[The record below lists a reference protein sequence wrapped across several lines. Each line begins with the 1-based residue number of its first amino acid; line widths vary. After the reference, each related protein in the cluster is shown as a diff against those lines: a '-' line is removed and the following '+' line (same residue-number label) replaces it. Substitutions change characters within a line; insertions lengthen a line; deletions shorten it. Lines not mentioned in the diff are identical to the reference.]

1 MFKEIDLQHHAVVVV
16 GFNRLLSITR
26 LLKSLSIAYYDE
38 EVALVISIDKSDDQ
52 DVYSFVDNFQW
63 KHGNKYVIIQ
73 EKRRGLKEHIYRCG
87 DLSKFFKSVTILED
101 DISVSPYFFSYVKNA
116 VEVYGD
122 DENVAGI
129 SLYKNE
135 FNGFNSLPLYFL
147 NNGYDVFAYQ
157 STSTWG
163 ETFTYSM
170 WNKFRTWLS
179 DWDEDFSKVDTY
191 CAIKSWNKAW
201 SKYYEAYII
210 LTNKYFIYP
219 YLSVSTNNNDAGTHV
234 KTLDINN
241 SYQVEMLYGSRVYQ
255 MPKFDMLLRYDTYAQ
270 FEGLKDIC
278 GMNDI
283 AIDLY
288 GNRENIVQ
296 RYLLSIRHLNFK
308 IIKHYGIR
316 LRPIELNVLLDIPGN
331 GIYLYDTQNIEHNH
345 FVERTQTLQE
355 DYYLRDFAP
364 RLLLSKTKRNIIRHI
379 KQWLRKL

>member
-26 LLKSLSIAYYDE
+26 LLKSLSSAYYDE

-63 KHGNKYVIIQ
+63 NYGNKYVIIQ

-101 DISVSPYFFSYVKNA
+101 DLMVSPYFFDYVKKA
-116 VEVYGD
+116 VEIYGD

-135 FNGFNSLPLYFL
+135 FNGFNSLPLFFL

-170 WNKFRTWLS
+170 WSLFRVWLN
-179 DWDEDFSKVDTY
+179 DWDEDFSAVDTY
-191 CAIKSWNKAW
+191 KEIKSWNKAW

-210 LTNKYFIYP
+210 LNKK
-219 YLSVSTNNNDAGTHV
+219 L
-234 KTLDINN
+234 
-241 SYQVEMLYGSRVYQ
+241 
-255 MPKFDMLLRYDTYAQ
+255 KF
-270 FEGLKDIC
+270 
-278 GMNDI
+278 
-283 AIDLY
+283 
-288 GNRENIVQ
+288 
-296 RYLLSIRHLNFK
+296 
-308 IIKHYGIR
+308 
-316 LRPIELNVLLDIPGN
+316 
-331 GIYLYDTQNIEHNH
+331 
-345 FVERTQTLQE
+345 
-355 DYYLRDFAP
+355 
-364 RLLLSKTKRNIIRHI
+364 
-379 KQWLRKL
+379 RK

>member
-26 LLKSLSIAYYDE
+26 LLKSLSSAYYDE

-63 KHGNKYVIIQ
+63 NYGNKYVIIQ

-101 DISVSPYFFSYVKNA
+101 DLMVSPYFFDYVKKA
-116 VEVYGD
+116 VEIYGD
-122 DENVAGI
+122 DKNVAGI

-135 FNGFNSLPLYFL
+135 FNGFNSLPLFFL

-170 WNKFRTWLS
+170 WSLFRAWLN
-179 DWDEDFSKVDTY
+179 DWDEDFSAVDTY
-191 CAIKSWNKAW
+191 KEIKSWNKAW

-210 LTNKYFIYP
+210 LNKKYFIYP
-219 YLSVSTNNNDAGTHV
+219 HLSVSTNNNDAGTHV
-234 KTLDINN
+234 TDLDINN
-241 SYQVEMLYGSRVYQ
+241 SYQVEMLYGKHCYQ
-255 MPKFDMLLRYDTYAQ
+255 MPRFEALLRYDTYAQ
-270 FEGLKDIC
+270 FEGLRSVKGID
-278 GMNDI
+278 DI
-283 AIDLY
+283 AVDLY

-296 RYLLSIRHLNFK
+296 RYLLSIRHLDYK
-308 IIKHYGIR
+308 IIYHYGIR
-316 LRPIELNVLLDIPGN
+316 LRPIELNILLDIPGER
-331 GIYLYDTQNIEHNH
+331 IFLYDTHQREHNH
-345 FVERTQTLQE
+345 FDVDAKIIQE

-364 RLLLSKTKRNIIRHI
+364 HLILNKSKRIIKKYI
-379 KQWLRKL
+379 QKWLRKF

>member
-26 LLKSLSIAYYDE
+26 LLKSLSSAYYDE

-63 KHGNKYVIIQ
+63 NYGNKYVIIQ

-101 DISVSPYFFSYVKNA
+101 DLMVSPYFFDYVKKA
-116 VEVYGD
+116 VEIYGD
-122 DENVAGI
+122 DKNVAGI

-135 FNGFNSLPLYFL
+135 FNGFNSLPLFFL

-170 WNKFRTWLS
+170 WSLFRAWLN
-179 DWDEDFSKVDTY
+179 DWDEDFSAVDTY
-191 CAIKSWNKAW
+191 KEIKSWNKAW

-210 LTNKYFIYP
+210 LNKKYFIYP
-219 YLSVSTNNNDAGTHV
+219 HLSVSTNNNDAGTHV
-234 KTLDINN
+234 TDLGINN
-241 SYQVEMLYGSRVYQ
+241 SYQVEMLYGKHCYQ
-255 MPKFDMLLRYDTYAQ
+255 MPRFEALLRYDTYAQ
-270 FEGLKDIC
+270 FEGLRSVKGID
-278 GMNDI
+278 DI
-283 AIDLY
+283 AVDLY

-296 RYLLSIRHLNFK
+296 RYLLSIRHLDYK
-308 IIKHYGIR
+308 IIYHYGIR
-316 LRPIELNVLLDIPGN
+316 LRPIELNILLDIPGES
-331 GIYLYDTQNIEHNH
+331 IFLYDTHQSEHNH
-345 FVERTQTLQE
+345 FDVDAKIIQE

-364 RLLLSKTKRNIIRHI
+364 HLILNKSKRIIKKYI
-379 KQWLRKL
+379 QKWLRKF

>member
-101 DISVSPYFFSYVKNA
+101 DMSVSPYFFSYVKNA

-147 NNGYDVFAYQ
+147 IMVMMSLHISQ
-157 STSTWG
+157 
-163 ETFTYSM
+163 
-170 WNKFRTWLS
+170 
-179 DWDEDFSKVDTY
+179 
-191 CAIKSWNKAW
+191 
-201 SKYYEAYII
+201 
-210 LTNKYFIYP
+210 
-219 YLSVSTNNNDAGTHV
+219 
-234 KTLDINN
+234 
-241 SYQVEMLYGSRVYQ
+241 
-255 MPKFDMLLRYDTYAQ
+255 
-270 FEGLKDIC
+270 
-278 GMNDI
+278 
-283 AIDLY
+283 
-288 GNRENIVQ
+288 
-296 RYLLSIRHLNFK
+296 
-308 IIKHYGIR
+308 
-316 LRPIELNVLLDIPGN
+316 
-331 GIYLYDTQNIEHNH
+331 
-345 FVERTQTLQE
+345 LQHG
-355 DYYLRDFAP
+355 AK
-364 RLLLSKTKRNIIRHI
+364 LLLILCGISLEHGFLIGMRIF
-379 KQWLRKL
+379 RKSILIVR